1 MKRYLI
7 IGLILLVGATFIIV
21 PLMRNSG
28 PDLTPA
34 ATLNVNGDGLMSKLG
49 DGDMPIEFTIDRDDI
64 VLLEVLYAGEV
75 IETYKNPKM
84 GKQRLM
90 VDTDFFGVG
99 TRPLILRA
107 RLKDGT
113 TEEAANTMIRV
124 VSDIEPK
131 PLIATSVETFPH
143 NPLNYTQGLE
153 FNNGLLYEGTGNPG
167 NTGESSI
174 GVIDLATGQYVT
186 GKKNGLDATYFGEGI
201 TIMGDNL
208 YQLTWRNGKC
218 FVYDKNNLQLKLR
231 EFTYSGEGWGLCNDG
246 KYLIMSDGSER
257 ITFRDPKTFAPVR
270 TIEVYDGMG
279 PIVNLNELE
288 YVNGKIYANIY
299 TTSTI
304 VTIEPQTG
312 RVLERI
318 DATPLEAVGKMGGEV
333 LNGIAYNPATKKLYM
348 TGKNWGKIMVVDI
361 KE

>member
-34 ATLNVNGDGLMSKLG
+34 ATLNVNGDGLVRTLG
-49 DGDMPIEFTIDRDDI
+49 ESDVPIEFTIDRED
-64 VLLEVLYAGEV
+64 VVVLEVLYNGEV
-75 IETYKNPKM
+75 IETYKKPKM
-84 GKQRLM
+84 GKQTLM
-90 VDTDFFGVG
+90 VDADFFGIG
-99 TRPLILRA
+99 ARPLVLRA
-107 RLKDGT
+107 RLEDGT
-113 TEEAANTMIRV
+113 TEEADATIIRIL
-124 VSDIEPK
+124 SNISPK
-131 PLIATSVETFPH
+131 PLIATSIETFPH

-153 FNNGLLYEGTGNPG
+153 FNNGLLYESTGNPG
-167 NTGESSI
+167 NTGESSV

-201 TIMGDNL
+201 TILGDNL

-218 FVYDKNNLQLKLR
+218 FVYDKNNLQLKLK
-231 EFTYSGEGWGLCNDG
+231 EFIYKGEGWGLCNDG

-257 ITFRDPKTFAPVR
+257 ITFRDPNTFAPVR
-270 TIEVYDGMG
+270 TIEVYDDNG

-288 YVNGKIYANIY
+288 YVNGKIYANIWQ
-299 TTSTI
+299 SNTI

-312 RVLERI
+312 RVLDTI

>member
-7 IGLILLVGATFIIV
+7 IGLILLIGATFIIV
-21 PLMRNSG
+21 PLLKNST
-28 PDLTPA
+28 PDLTDPA
-34 ATLNVNGDGLMSKLG
+34 EFNFKGNLATMYGKDVPIAFTVN
-49 DGDMPIEFTIDRDDI
+49 RDDI
-64 VLLEVLYAGEV
+64 IQLELIYNDQVVKRWARPKKGPLSVVLDA
-75 IETYKNPKM
+75 
-84 GKQRLM
+84 
-90 VDTDFFGVG
+90 DFYGVG
-99 TRPLILRA
+99 TRPLTLRA
-107 RLKDGT
+107 KLNDGT
-113 TEEAANTMIRV
+113 MEEADSRMMRV
-124 VSDIEPK
+124 LSDISPK
-131 PLIATSVETFPH
+131 PLTAVSVNAFPH
-143 NPLNYTQGLE
+143 NTANYTQGLE

-167 NTGESSI
+167 NTGESSV

-201 TIMGDNL
+201 TMIGDDL

-231 EFTYSGEGWGLCNDG
+231 EFTYSGEGWGLCNNG
-246 KYLIMSDGSER
+246 KELIMSDGSER
-257 ITFRDPKTFAPVR
+257 ITFRDPKSFAVKR
-270 TIEVYDGMG
+270 TIEVYDDQG

-304 VTIEPQTG
+304 VVIEPETG

-348 TGKNWGKIMVVDI
+348 TGKYWGKIMEVAI
-361 KE
+361 QE